1 MAFNYIW
8 ISFFVIAFLMALFRL
23 ICYYNQQFL
32 VEHGYNLLAEF
43 GSKDVFQL
51 MVNSTFDMAE
61 TSVSITIYLL
71 GVLTLWQ
78 GVMKVGEAGGAVQL
92 VTKFVSPFFKRLF
105 PGIPE
110 NHPAVGAMMMNF
122 SANMLGLDNAATPMG
137 LKAMNELQQLNE
149 KGNSDRATNAMIMFI
164 VLNTSGLTLIPV
176 SVMAIR
182 AQNGA
187 TSPSDVFLPIL
198 LATYFATLGG
208 LLFVAIKQKINLF
221 QPVLL
226 AWLGA
231 ITTIVFGTMYVM
243 HHLPQQ
249 TVNSISSVFGNGII
263 LFIITSFLW
272 MAHRKKVNAYN
283 AFIDGAKEG
292 FEVAI
297 KILPYLVAVLVA
309 IGLLRVSGAL
319 DLLTGLLKWF
329 FGLFMTDT
337 RFADAL
343 PTALMKPLSGSGA
356 RGMMIEQIKTFGA
369 DSFQGKLAAVF
380 QGSTETTF
388 YTLAVYFGAVNI
400 KTRATHSAQVYLQ
413 ICAALLLQLSSPI
426 YFLDNNNEF
435 PT

>member
-400 KTRATHSAQVYLQ
+400 KNTRYALGAGLFADLCGIIAAIVITYL
-413 ICAALLLQLSSPI
+413 
-426 YFLDNNNEF
+426 FF
-435 PT
+435 G